1 MRRIALLLAL
11 ALAPPLAGAEKRSRG
26 RLGPQ
31 TGSSSAT
38 SASPKYGRPALR
50 ALGRDPACARCHRQG
65 REGRQTGAGSGSFGR
80 PVFHLDQSPGGPTP

>member
-1 MRRIALLLAL
+1 MTATTRAALLILAL
-11 ALAPPLAGAEKRSRG
+11 ASASPLASGG

-38 SASPKYGRPALR
+38 SASPRYGRPALR